1 MTNLFWLPSDQYVTQ
16 HVRIWLA
23 QPMTKGIFSKAS
35 LLASLLR
42 RGTQRY
48 PSQRQIVEALEALWG
63 AEMHT
68 QVSRVG
74 SAQVT
79 ALSLQLPDGRYLPE
93 AGPKLLAEAISLLV
107 ELLTQP
113 HLINGLFPEASF
125 RQEKDRLQ
133 AAIENRKNQRS
144 AYAHQRLQELVYTDS
159 PLAAPRT
166 GTLEELLALENQDI
180 MDFYH
185 QMLSNSEVIVGLCG
199 NHVED
204 FTAAKAEELLSWPRQ
219 PLPRQSLLP
228 WHHRE
233 EVSESKEIL
242 PGEQSQLLLAFSSG
256 IAYEDSLNLP
266 LSVFN
271 GLYGG
276 FAHSRL
282 FRTVREEQGLA
293 YSTGSRLDR
302 STGVI
307 TAYAGLEAAEA
318 ALAKEKMLE
327 ELHHLQQGDFT
338 EDEMQMT
345 LETLCEQLRG
355 MNQEAEG
362 RLDFTINQMLMKHG
376 NAEELVQQIQAIK
389 KDQVVEAANRVRL
402 HTVYF
407 LADRE
412 ED

>member
-1 MTNLFWLPSDQYVTQ
+1 MKNLFWLPSDQYVTQ

-23 QPMTKGIFSKAS
+23 QPITKGVFSKAS

-42 RGTQRY
+42 RGTKRN

-68 QVSRVG
+68 QVSRIG

-79 ALSLQLPDGRYLPE
+79 ALSLQLPDGRYLPN
-93 AGPKLLAEAISLLV
+93 AGSELLAEGISLLV
-107 ELLTQP
+107 ELLTEP
-113 HLINGLFPEASF
+113 HLLNGLFPEDSF

-133 AAIENRKNQRS
+133 AAIENRKNQRA
-144 AYAHQRLQELVYTDS
+144 AYAQQRLQELVYTDS
-159 PLAAPRT
+159 PLASPRT

-180 MDFYH
+180 IDFYH
-185 QMLSNSEVIVGLCG
+185 QTLNNSEVIVGLCG

-204 FTAAKAEELLSWPRQ
+204 FTATKAEELLSWQRQ
-219 PLPRQSLLP
+219 PLHRQPLLP
-228 WHHRE
+228 WNHCE
-233 EVSESKEIL
+233 TVSETKEIL
-242 PGEQSQLLLAFSSG
+242 SGEQSQLLLAFSSA
-256 IAYEDSLNLP
+256 IAYEDPLNLP

-271 GLYGG
+271 GLYGA

-293 YSTGSRLDR
+293 YATGSRLDR

-307 TAYAGLEAAEA
+307 TAYAGLEAADA

-327 ELHHLQQGDFT
+327 ELYNLQQGDFSD
-338 EDEMQMT
+338 EEMQMT

-355 MNQEAEG
+355 MKQEAEG
-362 RLDFTINQMLMKHG
+362 RLDFRINQMLMKHG
-376 NAEELVQQIQAIK
+376 DADEMVKQIQTISK
-389 KDQVVEAANRVRL
+389 EQVVEAAKQVRL

-412 ED
+412 DN

>member
-23 QPMTKGIFSKAS
+23 QPIAKGVFSKAS

-42 RGTQRY
+42 RGTKRH

-68 QVSRVG
+68 QVSRIG

-79 ALSLQLPDGRYLPE
+79 AVSLQLPDGRYLPQ
-93 AGPKLLAEAISLLV
+93 AGSGLLAEGIALLV
-107 ELLTQP
+107 ELITQP
-113 HLINGLFPEASF
+113 HLINGLFPEDSF

-133 AAIENRKNQRS
+133 ASIENRKNQR
-144 AYAHQRLQELVYTDS
+144 AAFAQQRLQELVYTDS
-159 PLAAPRT
+159 PLASPRS
-166 GTLEELLALENQDI
+166 GTLEELLTLENKDV

-185 QMLSNSEVIVGLCG
+185 QTLKNSEVMVGLCG

-204 FTAAKAEELLSWPRQ
+204 FTTTRAEELLSWSRQ
-219 PLPRQSLLP
+219 PLNRQPLLP
-228 WHHRE
+228 WSHRE
-233 EVSESKEIL
+233 TVSDTKEIL
-242 PGEQSQLLLAFSSG
+242 SGEQSQLLLAFSSEL
-256 IAYEDSLNLP
+256 AYEDPLNLP

-271 GLYGG
+271 GLYGA

-307 TAYAGLEAAEA
+307 TAYAGLEASEA
-318 ALAKEKMLE
+318 VLAKEKMLE
-327 ELHHLQQGDFT
+327 ELHNLQQGDFS
-338 EDEMQMT
+338 EEEMQMT
-345 LETLCEQLRG
+345 LQTLCEQLRG

-362 RLDFTINQMLMKHG
+362 RLDFRINQMLMKHG
-376 NAEELVQQIQAIK
+376 DAEEMVKQIQAISRE
-389 KDQVVEAANRVRL
+389 QVVEAANRVRL

-412 ED
+412 DH